1 MHAALYV
8 FRTNTAVS
16 GAGLYRYRHIAYF
29 CWATFSFLTA
39 SLAFLNHTNPFV
51 SQGTFCYLP
60 VRPFWY
66 RLALAWVPRYLI
78 FGTILGIY
86 LAIYT
91 YVKYKFRGA
100 QLKLG
105 AHDHGPQTLRTSVDD
120 DQPPSVGSL
129 LEKPVTPST
138 PVLDAHGLIGSS
150 EESCTTSDQASAN
163 PANPFTS
170 TTPQGKSI
178 SGTAVNTAGP
188 IWENYTFGA
197 SAALAPLPKGATP
210 PIGRLGSQT
219 DGETGE
225 ASNGQSS
232 EKGRRPSLSASSSR
246 RIFGLVE
253 ALRESRRVSSSAPL
267 TDSSATSSEPQD
279 VSSTGDRPIKV
290 TDSAGADAV
299 TQSLRRRQV
308 AIRRQLRYMFI
319 YPAVYMLMW
328 VLPFVGHCFNYSDH
342 YSHYPI
348 FAINTFVVVS
358 LPLQCAVDC
367 WLFAYRE
374 KPWKYIPGSR
384 GTFWNSFAFCTHN
397 RQGEAAGMVMAGGS
411 DDQVNRR
418 SHVEKSDESRLAYQ
432 RREDEMSRLRAMRM
446 SRNHETTSMVAL
458 TRRDG
463 DRNWWDEEGR
473 RRQDSVWLGTGGSE
487 PDRRVHTIE
496 EEDEDLRRY
505 STTTDE
511 EQPRM
516 PSV

>member
-16 GAGLYRYRHIAYF
+16 GAGVYPYRYIAYF
-29 CWATFSFLTA
+29 CWVTFSFLTA
-39 SLAFLNHTNPFV
+39 SLAFLNHTSPFV

-86 LAIYT
+86 IAIYT
-91 YVKYKFRGA
+91 YVKYKFKGV
-100 QLKLG
+100 QVKLG
-105 AHDHGPQTLRTSVDD
+105 GHDYGPQTIQTSVDD
-120 DQPPSVGSL
+120 DHLPSVGSL
-129 LEKPVTPST
+129 LEKQVTPSI
-138 PVLDAHGLIGSS
+138 PVLDAHGLIGSG
-150 EESCTTSDQASAN
+150 EESYKTSDPVSAN
-163 PANPFTS
+163 SANPFTS
-170 TTPQGKSI
+170 TTPQGEPI
-178 SGTAVNTAGP
+178 SGTVVNTAGP

-197 SAALAPLPKGATP
+197 SAALAPLPKEASP
-210 PIGRLGSQT
+210 PIGRRGSQI
-219 DGETGE
+219 DGETGA
-225 ASNGQSS
+225 ASNGELS
-232 EKGRRPSLSASSSR
+232 EKGRIPSLSASSSR

-253 ALRESRRVSSSAPL
+253 ALRESRRVSCPAPRNNSSAP
-267 TDSSATSSEPQD
+267 TSEPQD
-279 VSSTGDRPIKV
+279 LPSTGDRPIRL
-290 TDSAGADAV
+290 TDSAGADLV
-299 TQSLRRRQV
+299 TQSLRRRQI

-342 YSHYPI
+342 YSRYPI
-348 FAINTFVVVS
+348 FAINTFVVVF

-384 GTFWNSFAFCTHN
+384 GTFWNSFAFWTHN
-397 RQGEAAGMVMAGGS
+397 RQGEAVGRVTAGGS
-411 DDQVNRR
+411 DNQGNRR
-418 SHVEKSDESRLAYQ
+418 SHAEKSDESRLAYQ
-432 RREDEMSRLRAMRM
+432 RREEEMSRLRAMRM
-446 SRNHETTSMVAL
+446 SRDHDTTSMVAL

-463 DRNWWDEEGR
+463 DRNWWEEEGR
-473 RRQDSVWLGTGGSE
+473 RRQDSVWLSTGGSE
-487 PDRRVHTIE
+487 PDRRVHTIK

-505 STTTDE
+505 STTTNE